1 MNPKQNKKNKKKKK
15 NLEEFRMKKKKK
27 IRKGKFSLNL
37 RAQWDA
43 SKEYCL
49 EYLWETS
56 VSTLRP
62 VKYYNGSKYK
72 RYLIERS
79 EIRPIRTACN
89 SSIAKF
95 SRT

>member
-1 MNPKQNKKNKKKKK
+1 MNPKQNKTKKK
-15 NLEEFRMKKKKK
+15 NLEEFRMKKKK

-62 VKYYNGSKYK
+62 MKYYNGPKYK
-72 RYLIERS
+72 SYLLERS